1 MIMAKKAYYDIPLE
15 TAGFFYSA
23 VACFLEYDYFCG
35 WITRNGIST
44 AMCKIVNA
52 VYTGDYKVL
61 ITFDDGQ
68 KRLADFYGFIS
79 KSLHPS
85 IHKYIDKTLF
95 QQFEFDNYE
104 IHWGTQFDID
114 PYDIYYGEFEAKDS
128 PYFADIETAK
138 AHYEL
143 VE

>member
-1 MIMAKKAYYDIPLE
+1 MYRIVKAE
-15 TAGFFYSA
+15 YS
-23 VACFLEYDYFCG
+23 
-35 WITRNGIST
+35 
-44 AMCKIVNA
+44 
-52 VYTGDYKVL
+52 GDYKVL

-68 KRLADFYGFIS
+68 MRLADFYSFIS
-79 KSLHPS
+79 KSPHPS

-95 QQFEFDNYE
+95 QQFEINDYE

-128 PYFADIETAK
+128 PYFADIETLK
-138 AHYEL
+138 EQYEL

>member
-1 MIMAKKAYYDIPLE
+1 MYKIIKA
-15 TAGFFYSA
+15 
-23 VACFLEYDYFCG
+23 EY
-35 WITRNGIST
+35 
-44 AMCKIVNA
+44 A
-52 VYTGDYKVL
+52 GDYKLL

-68 KRLADFYGFIS
+68 KRLADFYRFIS

-95 QQFEFDNYE
+95 QQFEIDDYE

-128 PYFADIETAK
+128 PYLAEIKTLKSQF
-138 AHYEL
+138 EL
-143 VE
+143 TE

>member
-1 MIMAKKAYYDIPLE
+1 MYRIVKAK
-15 TAGFFYSA
+15 YS
-23 VACFLEYDYFCG
+23 
-35 WITRNGIST
+35 
-44 AMCKIVNA
+44 
-52 VYTGDYKVL
+52 GDYKVL

-68 KRLADFYGFIS
+68 MQLADFYSFIS
-79 KSLHPS
+79 KSTHPS

-95 QQFEFDNYE
+95 QQFEINDYE

-128 PYFADIETAK
+128 PYFGDIETLK
-138 AHYEL
+138 EQYEL